1 MTRRYEPIWKAIK
14 DAKVGVEIPV
24 KVHGTAAK
32 TLRQAV
38 LKEKSI
44 ETAQR
49 RKLGLPFAGKLE
61 IREDHEGVN
70 PSGYCIIYFK
80 LSWDG
85 TRL

>member
-1 MTRRYEPIWKAIK
+1 MTRRYEPIWHAIK
-14 DAKVGVEIPV
+14 AAKVGTEVPV

-49 RKLGLPFAGKLE
+49 KKLGLPFAGNLE
-61 IREDHEGVN
+61 IREVTEGVV
-70 PSGYCIIYFK
+70 PTGYCIIYFK

>member
-1 MTRRYEPIWKAIK
+1 MTRRYETIWQAIK
-14 DAKVGVEIPV
+14 DTPVGNELAV

-32 TLRQAV
+32 TLRQGV
-38 LKEKSI
+38 LKEKSA

-49 RKLGLPFAGKLE
+49 KKLGLRFAGRLE
-61 IREDHEGVN
+61 IREVTEDVQ

-85 TRL
+85 NRL